1 MSSPT
6 LESSLF
12 DFLRQQYLDSDA
24 KKKNPEFDILT
35 GAEHVFNNSIDVSL
49 NLHGVK
55 KAASSIY
62 SQMQAKDY
70 CTKKWLEHELH
81 PKAKDESTVN
91 FIFTLSLINFSVW
104 LDLPNDE
111 QFSIDYKGKTWT
123 GYCSL
128 VAALQRALD
137 EGIPITSQSFWID
150 EEKCTDDVLKH
161 VFRSAAG
168 EDIPLFQERVNFLR
182 EAGKIINEKYN
193 GSFLGCIKA
202 AEHSAIKLVN
212 LLAYD
217 FPCFDDVFS
226 FEEKDNIR
234 FMMRAQTCVAYLW
247 DAFDGEDYG
256 CFQDINKI
264 VTSAD
269 YRIPQALNNLG
280 CMSYSPPLENAI
292 RTKKMIKSGHSW
304 EIQIRGCS
312 VWCIELIRRE
322 IAKFCPESESNSMLV
337 EIFLRD
343 IYTFWEAQD
352 QPFTLPHHRTRSV
365 WY

>member
-1 MSSPT
+1 MSSPA

-12 DFLRQQYLDSDA
+12 DFLRQQYLDSDT
-24 KKKNPEFDILT
+24 KKKDIQFDVLT
-35 GAEHVFNNSIDVSL
+35 SAEYVFNNSIDVSL
-49 NLHGVK
+49 NLQGVK
-55 KAASSIY
+55 KVASSIH

-70 CTKKWLEHELH
+70 CAKKWLVHELH
-81 PKAKDESTVN
+81 PKVKDESTVD

-104 LDLPNDE
+104 SDLPNDE
-111 QFSIDYKGKTWT
+111 QFRIDYKGKTWT

-137 EGIPITSQSFWID
+137 EGIPITSQSFWI
-150 EEKCTDDVLKH
+150 EEKCTDEVLKH
-161 VFRSAAG
+161 VFKSATG

-182 EAGKIINEKYN
+182 EAGKIIKEKYN

-202 AEHSAIKLVN
+202 AERSAIKLVN
-212 LLAYD
+212 LLASD
-217 FPCFDDVFS
+217 FPCFDDVVS

-234 FMMRAQTCVAYLW
+234 FMKRAQTCVADLW
-247 DAFDGEDYG
+247 AAFDGEDYG
-256 CFQDINKI
+256 CFQDIDKI
-264 VTSAD
+264 VTCAD

-292 RTKKMIKSGHSW
+292 RTKKIIKPGHSW

-322 IAKFCPESESNSMLV
+322 KAKICPETENSSIMV
-337 EIFLRD
+337 EFFLHNMN
-343 IYTFWEAQD
+343 TLWEAND
-352 QPFTLPHHRTRSV
+352 RPFRLPHHRTRSV
-365 WY
+365 CY